1 MEIQRVRNL
10 TTGILHTDLDCVYED
25 LSTITGLT
33 FFTQEIPNAC
43 RALHPYLREHI
54 AEDRFWNEK
63 WDREHV
69 GEIDIPTMTEDYRSA
84 FLERYRALPSA
95 LSLIGSNTDGSKS
108 REIDYEAS

>member
-10 TTGILHTDLDCVYED
+10 TTGILHTDLDCVYDD
-25 LSTITGLT
+25 LSALTGLK

-43 RALHPYLREHI
+43 RALQPYLREYI
-54 AEDRFWNEK
+54 TEDRFWVEK

-69 GEIDIPTMTEDYRSA
+69 GEIDIPAMTDDHRAA

-95 LSLIGSNTDGSKS
+95 LSLIGSSADESKPQARLS
-108 REIDYEAS
+108 GPP